1 MFKLRSELQTLAPDA
16 PLTALQQLP
25 YLAAVCHEANRL
37 SFGLTG
43 RNARIAPDETLQYGP
58 YILPPGTPMSM
69 TTLCIHT
76 DETVFP
82 DPWTFNPDRW
92 LGPAGKERQK
102 YQFGF
107 GGGSRKC
114 LGIGLASAELTLVI
128 AAVVRYDMRLFET
141 DASDVTF
148 KHDCQV
154 AHPKLDSKG
163 IRAVVVGKI
172 W

>member
-1 MFKLRSELQTLAPDA
+1 MSKLRSELQSLPHDA
-16 PLTALQQLP
+16 SLTALLQLP
-25 YLAAVCHEANRL
+25 YLAAICHEANRL

-76 DETVFP
+76 DESIFP

-102 YQFGF
+102 YQYGF

-114 LGIGLASAELTLVI
+114 LGIGLAGAELTLVI
-128 AAVVRYDMRLFET
+128 ATVARYELQLFDT
-141 DASDVTF
+141 DVSDVTF
-148 KHDCQV
+148 KHDYQV

-163 IRAVVVGKI
+163 IRATVVGKA